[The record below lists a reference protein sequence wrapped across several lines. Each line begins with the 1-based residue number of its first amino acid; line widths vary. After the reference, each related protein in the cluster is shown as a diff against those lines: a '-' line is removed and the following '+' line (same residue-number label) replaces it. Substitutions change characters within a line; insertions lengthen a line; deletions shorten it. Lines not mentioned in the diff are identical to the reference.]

1 MDVLK
6 TNPADAPGIK
16 TVLNPD
22 TLDKIRSD
30 LVRWYPV
37 FESSAFVLE
46 GNCGKKWFVSLKK
59 FKLGSSLPAGSR
71 VMYGLYTKRSSFSVR
86 ICFDVSNQ
94 KFIAKCGQNCQTSI
108 QSNTVDCSMHLQGP
122 QQRPQLRSHAW

>member
-37 FESSAFVLE
+37 FESSAFTLE
-46 GNCGKKWFVSLKK
+46 GKCGKKWFVSLKK
-59 FKLGSSLPAGSR
+59 FILGDSLPAGSR
-71 VMYGLYTKRSSFSVR
+71 VTYGLYIRRSSFSVR
-86 ICFDVSNQ
+86 IYFDVSNQ
-94 KFIAKCGQNCQTSI
+94 EFIAKCGKIVEQAYNQIRLTI
-108 QSNTVDCSMHLQGP
+108 PYIPKVRNNGLN
-122 QQRPQLRSHAW
+122 